1 MNKIK
6 KVLSAWMLVAC
17 VLPVAA
23 QYPVIPDSAKERGA
37 KQEAEFEQ
45 KSNAAWEKALPTVL
59 EEAQK
64 GRPYKP
70 WASKPEDLIKSNIP
84 AFPGAEG
91 GGMYTPGGRGGKVIV
106 VTSLEDSGPGTFRE
120 ACETGG
126 ARTIVFNVSGI
137 IHLKSPISV
146 RAPYVTI
153 AGQTAPGDGI
163 CITGNSF
170 LIDTHD
176 VVIRHMRFRRGAQ
189 DVAFRDDA
197 VGGNAV
203 GNIIVDHCSASW
215 GLDENMSIYRHVYNR
230 DESGHG
236 LKLPTVNITIQNSV
250 FPDSA
255 KERGAK
261 QEAEFEQKSNAA
273 WEKALPTVL
282 EEAQK
287 GRPYKPWASKPED
300 LIKSNIPA
308 FPGAE
313 GGGMYTPGGRGG
325 KVIVVTSLEDSGPG
339 TFREACETGG
349 ARTIVFNVSGIIHLK
364 SPISVR
370 APYVTIAGQTAPGDG
385 ICITGNSFLIDTHD
399 VVIRHM
405 RFRRGAQDVAFR
417 DDAVGGNAVG
427 NIIVDHCS
435 ASWGLDE
442 NMSIYRHVYNR
453 DESGHGLKLP
463 TVNIT
468 IQNSVFSEALNTYN
482 HAFGATI
489 GGHNSMFCRN
499 LFASNISRNSSV
511 GMDGDFNFVNN
522 VVFNWWN
529 RSVDGGDHNSLYNMI
544 NNYFKPGPITPLG
557 KPISYRI
564 LKPEAGRDK
573 SRPLSFGKA
582 YVNGNIIH
590 GNAQVTKDNWDGG
603 VQLANEVDAEKFLP
617 QIRVDEP
624 FKMSPVT
631 IMDTQKAY
639 NFVLD
644 NVGATFPKRDAVDT
658 RVIKTVRTG
667 KAIYVKDA
675 PEFVSPYVKRRLP
688 ADSYKQGIITDIRQ
702 VGGLPEYKGEAYLDS
717 DGDGMPDAWEIANG
731 LNPNDPTDAVKD
743 CNGDGYTNIEKYI
756 NGIDTKKKVD
766 WTDLKN
772 NYDTL
777 SKRKSLF

>member
-1 MNKIK
+1 MNNIK

-23 QYPVIPDSAKERGA
+23 QYPVIPDSVKARGA
-37 KQEAEFEQ
+37 KQEAEFER
-45 KSNAAWEKALPTVL
+45 KSDAAWEKALPTVL
-59 EEAQK
+59 EEAK
-64 GRPYKP
+64 
-70 WASKPEDLIKSNIP
+70 
-84 AFPGAEG
+84 
-91 GGMYTPGGRGGKVIV
+91 
-106 VTSLEDSGPGTFRE
+106 
-120 ACETGG
+120 
-126 ARTIVFNVSGI
+126 
-137 IHLKSPISV
+137 
-146 RAPYVTI
+146 
-153 AGQTAPGDGI
+153 
-163 CITGNSF
+163 
-170 LIDTHD
+170 
-176 VVIRHMRFRRGAQ
+176 
-189 DVAFRDDA
+189 
-197 VGGNAV
+197 
-203 GNIIVDHCSASW
+203 
-215 GLDENMSIYRHVYNR
+215 
-230 DESGHG
+230 
-236 LKLPTVNITIQNSV
+236 
-250 FPDSA
+250 
-255 KERGAK
+255 
-261 QEAEFEQKSNAA
+261 
-273 WEKALPTVL
+273 
-282 EEAQK
+282 K

-468 IQNSVFSEALNTYN
+468 IQNSVFSEALDTYN

-564 LKPEAGRDK
+564 LKPEAGRSKLDHK
-573 SRPLSFGKA
+573 EYGRVYA
-582 YVNGNIIH
+582 DGNIMEGYPEI
-590 GNAQVTKDNWDGG
+590 TKDNWNGGIQIETQPNTDGYTEYMRSYKPFEMPYINIMG
-603 VQLANEVDAEKFLP
+603 AKDAYDYVLKHVGANIPCRD
-617 QIRVDEP
+617 IVDE
-624 FKMSPVT
+624 
-631 IMDTQKAY
+631 
-639 NFVLD
+639 
-644 NVGATFPKRDAVDT
+644 
-658 RVIKTVRTG
+658 RVIEEVRTG
-667 KAIYVKDA
+667 IPYYEKKLPKDA
-675 PEFVSPYVKRRLP
+675 YGDLTGLSPKSMGEDGQFKYRRLP
-688 ADSYKQGIITDIRQ
+688 KDSYKQGIITDIRQ
-702 VGGLPEYKGEAYLDS
+702 MGGYPEYKGTPYVDT
-717 DGDGMPDAWEIANG
+717 DKDGMPDEWEIANG
-731 LNPNDPTDAVKD
+731 LNPNDPSDANKD
-743 CNGDGYTNIEKYI
+743 CTGDGYTNIEKYI
-756 NGIDTKKKVD
+756 NGISTKHKVD
-766 WTDLKN
+766 WRDMKN

-777 SKRKSLF
+777 AEKGKLM